1 MKTIRVGD
9 KVNKVTS
16 IFVAQLM
23 KGRSRLWGVWQTV
36 ERIIIKLFGGQKP
49 HAAGGRSHYPVAMGV
64 SPQGASLP
72 LRYRHVS
79 FILSWQY
86 FPNLRPTIL
95 INTKVNNLTNL
106 PHTVMFQIGLP
117 SLMPSPVSLV
127 LGSQVKSSLH
137 HLNSCYYSH
146 TMYRF
151 HYSILTR
158 CVAAGPLQLHPLPDS
173 HLLCGF
179 VFS

>member
-1 MKTIRVGD
+1 MQVLTIRLGRRKNVFSQRLCFYVWFNILVAASTKKKRIRVGD
-9 KVNKVTS
+9 KVNEVTS
-16 IFVAQLM
+16 IFLAQLM
-23 KGRSRLWGVWQTV
+23 KERSRLWGVWQTV

-106 PHTVMFQIGLP
+106 PHTVMF
-117 SLMPSPVSLV
+117 
-127 LGSQVKSSLH
+127 
-137 HLNSCYYSH
+137 
-146 TMYRF
+146 
-151 HYSILTR
+151 
-158 CVAAGPLQLHPLPDS
+158 
-173 HLLCGF
+173 
-179 VFS
+179 